1 MNIVIKIGLI
11 ALVVTAVI
19 SIPMGI
25 ILYRYMQNKMASYDY
40 DTSGDG
46 WIKWESEEQWEN
58 WDFTGEMTRAEA
70 ENISKEEESAEIE
83 KSDKETL
90 LQTHYSNDCM
100 MKRNKY
106 MVDKSDFVIA
116 VWNGDASGT
125 GNTVRYAKENN
136 KTIIQIKP

>member
-70 ENISKEEESAEIE
+70 ENISEEEGSAEIE
-83 KSDKETL
+83 KSDKETDIL
-90 LQTHYSNDCM
+90 
-100 MKRNKY
+100 
-106 MVDKSDFVIA
+106 VGKS
-116 VWNGDASGT
+116 
-125 GNTVRYAKENN
+125 ELE
-136 KTIIQIKP
+136 